1 MPAKNKPIFTYNF
14 FLVTFINFMVFF
26 CFQMIFPV
34 LPLYVQQLGGNDAT
48 VGMVLGIFTFSTII
62 ARPWAGYLLDKHDKK
77 YILIASLTVFAIAI
91 FSYGLA
97 ASIAAL
103 MMVRILHGFG
113 WGFAGTTTSTIAS
126 EMMPKDRFGEGMGY
140 FSLANSLAMALAPA
154 TGIYIGKH
162 YGDVKVFFLA
172 TIFGLC
178 AFAAAFFLKCRKPN
192 LKVQKSKME
201 IYERKAIMPGVMLFL
216 VAMAYGAV
224 ISFLP
229 LFALQRGVDNVGIF
243 FVVYALAILL
253 TRPLTGKMVDRLGFD
268 YTIIPGFACLLV
280 GLFLLANL
288 KSETTLI
295 WVALIYGTGLGAMIT
310 SLQTMALRDVAHD
323 HIGAANATLFTGN
336 DLGIGLGVMFLGTVA
351 EKWGYR
357 NMYLFTIIPLM
368 AAMLFY
374 MFYARTKKSK
384 TR

>member
-1 MPAKNKPIFTYNF
+1 
-14 FLVTFINFMVFF
+14 
-26 CFQMIFPV
+26 MIFPV

-216 VAMAYGAV
+216 VAMAYGA
-224 ISFLP
+224 
-229 LFALQRGVDNVGIF
+229 
-243 FVVYALAILL
+243 
-253 TRPLTGKMVDRLGFD
+253 
-268 YTIIPGFACLLV
+268 
-280 GLFLLANL
+280 
-288 KSETTLI
+288 
-295 WVALIYGTGLGAMIT
+295 MIT
-310 SLQTMALRDVAHD
+310 SLQTMAVRDVAHD

-384 TR
+384 TK